1 MEDKKVKRVCVYF
14 DDETVRLSDAGAK
27 LINSKS
33 RSDFIGEAVKYY
45 STFLMKENTAEV
57 LTPALESVIHASVKD
72 TENHLSRVLYKQAIA
87 NAMIMHVMAEV
98 YDIDVKRLDEIRS
111 VCVREINRL
120 NGKFKFEDAVDYEG

>member
-1 MEDKKVKRVCVYF
+1 MNDQTKKRRGIYF
-14 DDETVRLSDAGAK
+14 DDETIGLCDAGVALTGAK
-27 LINSKS
+27 N
-33 RSDFIGEAVKYY
+33 RSEFLADAAKFYTAV
-45 STFLMKENTAEV
+45 LMKDNTAEV

-72 TENHLSRVLYKQAIA
+72 TENHLSRVMYKQAIA